1 MSSNSPKLVRAGV
14 GFCAASLLA
23 LCAGVASGGEVNGK
37 GESLKNP
44 DGTLNGKS
52 ACAFSGL
59 NDTYSGD
66 PTVPDHDGF
75 FRTQNWGQI
84 PLATRI
90 VLTMLG
96 INPGN
101 SCNPTKAAGEP
112 N

>member
-1 MSSNSPKLVRAGV
+1 MNSKSLRKAVMGV
-14 GFCAASLLA
+14 GFCAAA
-23 LCAGVASGGEVNGK
+23 LFAGAAMGGEVNGK

-66 PTVPDHDGF
+66 PSTPDADGF

-84 PLATRI
+84 PLAIRLVI
-90 VLTMLG
+90 MAMG
-96 INPGN
+96 GSPGN

-112 N
+112 Q

>member
-1 MSSNSPKLVRAGV
+1 MNSKSLKTVKIGV
-14 GFCAASLLA
+14 AICAAA
-23 LCAGVASGGEVNGK
+23 LFAGVATGGEVNGK

-66 PTVPDHDGF
+66 PSVPDHDGF

-84 PLATRI
+84 PVGMRLFLMTI
-90 VLTMLG
+90 GVG
-96 INPGN
+96 PGN
-101 SCNPTKAAGEP
+101 DCNPTKAGGQP
-112 N
+112 Q